1 MTEKIKIFMASDHAG
16 LLLKKH
22 LTESFPDLEIKDL
35 GPFSEESVDYP
46 DFAKKLVD
54 SVVEEESHRGILIC
68 GSGIGMSIAANR
80 NPKIRAALCHS
91 LDDARL
97 CREHNNAN
105 VIVFAARVNSNKEC
119 TEMLK
124 TFLNTEF
131 ERGRHQ
137 RRVDKLSFEN

>member
-1 MTEKIKIFMASDHAG
+1 MTEKTKIFMASDHAG

-22 LTESFPDLEIKDL
+22 LSESFPDLQIEDL

-46 DFAKKLVD
+46 DFAHKLVE
-54 SVVEEESHRGILIC
+54 SVITNSTNKGILIC

-105 VIVFAARVNSNKEC
+105 VIVFAARVNTNEEC

-124 TFLNTEF
+124 TFLSTEF
-131 ERGRHQ
+131 EGGRHQ
-137 RRVDKLSFEN
+137 RRVDKLSF